1 MDELDLN
8 FLAGVTITPSSSN
21 EDMIDQRETD
31 DHRESQ
37 RRTRSILKD
46 ASGAGG
52 KRKSRITK
60 KDRHVIQHDY
70 HDHASDPIDFDDY
83 MRDCSDQQTYD
94 KKKGGVGTPFPL
106 KLHELL
112 ERAEIERLTDIISW
126 QPHGRA
132 FVVHQPKKFVS
143 GLMPRFFRQ
152 TKLTSFQR
160 QLNLYGF
167 NRLTKGETCFLVL
180 VFNYTLH
187 HEESLLNYTSNYCN
201 DESRT
206 GCRRVLP

>member
-1 MDELDLN
+1 MDDLDLT
-8 FLAGVTITPSSSN
+8 FLGVTITPSCSN
-21 EDMIDQRETD
+21 EDFDPR
-31 DHRESQ
+31 HGHCRESQ
-37 RRTRSILKD
+37 RRTRSINKD
-46 ASGAGG
+46 TAAISGGG
-52 KRKSRITK
+52 KRKNRITK

-83 MRDCSDQQTYD
+83 MRDMSDNQPYD

-112 ERAEIERLTDIISW
+112 ERAEVENLTDIISW

-167 NRLTKGETCFLVL
+167 NRLTKGEECFSKQYHRPIPIHQSIHSP
-180 VFNYTLH
+180 FY
-187 HEESLLNYTSNYCN
+187 SLFCIPMTM
-201 DESRT
+201 E
-206 GCRRVLP
+206 

>member
-1 MDELDLN
+1 MDDLDLT
-8 FLAGVTITPSSSN
+8 FLGVTITPSCSN
-21 EDMIDQRETD
+21 EDIIEQGDSTHPREL
-31 DHRESQ
+31 Q
-37 RRTRSILKD
+37 RRTRSIKD
-46 ASGAGG
+46 ASTG
-52 KRKSRITK
+52 KRKNRIIK

-83 MRDCSDQQTYD
+83 VRDCTSDQPYD

-112 ERAEIERLTDIISW
+112 ERAEIEHLTDIISW

-167 NRLTKGETCFLVL
+167 NRLTKGETLILV
-180 VFNYTLH
+180 
-187 HEESLLNYTSNYCN
+187 
-201 DESRT
+201 
-206 GCRRVLP
+206 VL

>member
-1 MDELDLN
+1 MI
-8 FLAGVTITPSSSN
+8 GVTITPSSSN
-21 EDMIDQRETD
+21 EDI
-31 DHRESQ
+31 DHRDTHLDEAQ
-37 RRTRSILKD
+37 CRTKSIKGSGSGRS
-46 ASGAGG
+46 
-52 KRKSRITK
+52 RKNRIVK

-70 HDHASDPIDFDDY
+70 HDHASDPIDFDDFVGE
-83 MRDCSDQQTYD
+83 SEQAYD

-112 ERAEIERLTDIISW
+112 ERAEVENLTDIISW

-132 FVVHQPKKFVS
+132 FVVHQPKKFVA

-167 NRLTKGETCFLVL
+167 NRLTKGKKRGR
-180 VFNYTLH
+180 H
-187 HEESLLNYTSNYCN
+187 S
-201 DESRT
+201 
-206 GCRRVLP
+206 

>member
-1 MDELDLN
+1 MDDLDLT
-8 FLAGVTITPSSSN
+8 LIGASITPTYSK
-21 EDMIDQRETD
+21 DDGM
-31 DHRESQ
+31 DHRDDTFHPRESH
-37 RRTRSILKD
+37 RRLVRSNKH
-46 ASGAGG
+46 SVV
-52 KRKSRITK
+52 KRKNRNLK

-70 HDHASDPIDFDDY
+70 HDHASDPIDFDDFVL
-83 MRDCSDQQTYD
+83 DTNDQSNTND

-112 ERAEIERLTDIISW
+112 EKAESEHLTDIISW

-132 FVVHQPKKFVS
+132 FVVHQPKKFVA

-167 NRLTKGETCFLVL
+167 NRLTKGKEV
-180 VFNYTLH
+180 V
-187 HEESLLNYTSNYCN
+187 
-201 DESRT
+201 
-206 GCRRVLP
+206 

>member
-1 MDELDLN
+1 MDDLDLT
-8 FLAGVTITPSSSN
+8 FLGVTITPSCSN
-21 EDMIDQRETD
+21 EDIDPRD
-31 DHRESQ
+31 GHSRESQ
-37 RRTRSILKD
+37 RRTRSINKD
-46 ASGAGG
+46 TAAISGGGGG
-52 KRKSRITK
+52 KRKNRITK

-83 MRDCSDQQTYD
+83 MRDMSDNQPYD

-112 ERAEIERLTDIISW
+112 ERAEVENLTDIISW

-167 NRLTKGETCFLVL
+167 NRLTKGEECFSKQYHRPISINPSIHQSIHSS
-180 VFNYTLH
+180 FYSSFCIPMT
-187 HEESLLNYTSNYCN
+187 
-201 DESRT
+201 T
-206 GCRRVLP
+206 G